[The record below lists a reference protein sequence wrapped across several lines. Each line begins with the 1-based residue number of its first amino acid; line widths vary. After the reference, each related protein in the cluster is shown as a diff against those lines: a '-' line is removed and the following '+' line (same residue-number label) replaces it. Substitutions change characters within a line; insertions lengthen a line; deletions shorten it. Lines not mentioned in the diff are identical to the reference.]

1 MEILVM
7 GAWSAVVWSVA
18 WATCS
23 RLHRSRQHMHS
34 RRLQQELRRAQ
45 ELTEVMTQVSYE
57 QEAEIAAL
65 KFTVGQR

>member
-1 MEILVM
+1 M

-34 RRLQQELRRAQ
+34 RRLQQELARAT
-45 ELTEVMTQVSYE
+45 ELANVMQQVAYE

>member
-7 GAWSAVVWSVA
+7 GAWTGVVWCVA

-23 RLHRSRQHMHS
+23 RLHRQRQHMNA
-34 RRLQQELRRAQ
+34 RRLRQELKRST
-45 ELTEVMTQVSYE
+45 ELVDVLTQVSYE

-65 KFTVGQR
+65 KFTVGQK